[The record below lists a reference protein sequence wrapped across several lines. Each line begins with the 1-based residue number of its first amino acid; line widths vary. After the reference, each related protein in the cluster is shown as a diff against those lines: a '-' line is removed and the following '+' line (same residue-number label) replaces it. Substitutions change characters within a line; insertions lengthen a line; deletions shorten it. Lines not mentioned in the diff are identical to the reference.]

1 MGSFAVMPSTV
12 GMTTQFM
19 YLASSKQQLTMAR
32 RDLEHSEF
40 GKRGDESEPVVD
52 VRINVVHDDP
62 GLSWH
67 KNSLAL
73 PQMPPSVP
81 VIIATLLSK

>member
-1 MGSFAVMPSTV
+1 MV
-12 GMTTQFM
+12 
-19 YLASSKQQLTMAR
+19 R

-40 GKRGDESEPVVD
+40 GKRGGESEPVVD